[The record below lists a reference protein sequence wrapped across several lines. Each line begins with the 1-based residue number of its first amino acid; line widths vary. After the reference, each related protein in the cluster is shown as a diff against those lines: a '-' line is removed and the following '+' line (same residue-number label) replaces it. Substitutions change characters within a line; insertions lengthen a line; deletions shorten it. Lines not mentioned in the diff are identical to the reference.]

1 MPGLTLLELVR
12 RAAAGPGMP
21 SAYMDLASLGT
32 LPKYTCGQLYSLQN
46 FSAGRDRA
54 KLTHEIRHNLAR
66 PTAWEAVMRI
76 RCSKGLR
83 ISSFHG
89 HFFIRS
95 SDLLA
100 LPQVH
105 APFSRAFQVASYKIS
120 GMYVRHL
127 IETITGSFCWKYRT
141 LWLSLGAQKCSVQAI
156 FLSTMSSLFPRTFC
170 VKGATTD
177 NVLKIKSDERHVN
190 PCPLS
195 CPGGIQS
202 SQQAEITLI

>member
-1 MPGLTLLELVR
+1 MLNMHSTEQWHNPGLVTSLVRFETVLAWWSVVWLTDLGMPGLTLLVGSAR

-21 SAYMDLASLGT
+21 SAYMDMASLGT

-100 LPQVH
+100 LPQ
-105 APFSRAFQVASYKIS
+105 ARGTSSCASFACLTWVCRQMS
-120 GMYVRHL
+120 
-127 IETITGSFCWKYRT
+127 
-141 LWLSLGAQKCSVQAI
+141 QA
-156 FLSTMSSLFPRTFC
+156 L
-170 VKGATTD
+170 D
-177 NVLKIKSDERHVN
+177 
-190 PCPLS
+190 
-195 CPGGIQS
+195 
-202 SQQAEITLI
+202 